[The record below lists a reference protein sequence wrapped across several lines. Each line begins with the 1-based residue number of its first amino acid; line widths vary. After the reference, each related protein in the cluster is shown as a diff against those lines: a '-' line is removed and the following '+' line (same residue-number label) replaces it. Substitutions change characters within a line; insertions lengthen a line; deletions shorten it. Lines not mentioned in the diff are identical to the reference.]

1 MDPQPGISKMERF
14 PRARRPEL
22 ESRIEKGRP
31 NGRPFS
37 PTYHRAFAG
46 VS

>member
-1 MDPQPGISKMERF
+1 MDPQAGISKMERF
-14 PRARRPEL
+14 SHARRPEL
-22 ESRIEKGRP
+22 KKGRP

-37 PTYHRAFAG
+37 PTNHRAFAG